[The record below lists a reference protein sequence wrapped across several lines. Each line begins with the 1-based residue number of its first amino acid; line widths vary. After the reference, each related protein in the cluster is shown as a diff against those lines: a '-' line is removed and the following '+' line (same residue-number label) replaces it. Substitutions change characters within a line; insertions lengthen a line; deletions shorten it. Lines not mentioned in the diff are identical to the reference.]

1 MPPQRLRQQEV
12 VEILRPHYDRLWRIA
27 VLPFYEYQE
36 KYPNTSIHSLRTRAN
51 IIHDLMVHRARLEFT
66 DKVNDTRIIDLPH
79 PNSRTLL
86 EINQR
91 ILLRFKKLDESKQ
104 SRNYPTRFIHDYE
117 LDNELPGI
125 PPRAHRMTL
134 GYILNLFETEV
145 QRVLVTS
152 TLGRRIEYDVE
163 LYIPN
168 DKLISIADA
177 ATTQSDGKRP
187 RRLVRVR
194 VTEQR
199 ELGKE

>member
-1 MPPQRLRQQEV
+1 MAPQRLGQQEV
-12 VEILRPHYDRLWRIA
+12 VDILKPHYDRLWRIA
-27 VLPFYEYQE
+27 VFPFYEYQE

-51 IIHDLMVHRARLEFT
+51 IIHDLMVHRARFEF
-66 DKVNDTRIIDLPH
+66 DKVSGTRIIDLTH

-91 ILLRFKKLDESKQ
+91 ILLRFKKLDESRQ
-104 SRNYPTRFIHDYE
+104 SRNYPTRFIRDYE
-117 LDNELPGI
+117 LDHDLPGI

-134 GYILNLFETEV
+134 GYILNLFQTEV
-145 QRVLVTS
+145 QNVLVTS
-152 TLGRRIEYDVE
+152 AMGKRIEYDVE

-168 DKLISIADA
+168 NKLISIADA
-177 ATTQSDGKRP
+177 ASTQSDGKRA

-199 ELGKE
+199 KLGEE